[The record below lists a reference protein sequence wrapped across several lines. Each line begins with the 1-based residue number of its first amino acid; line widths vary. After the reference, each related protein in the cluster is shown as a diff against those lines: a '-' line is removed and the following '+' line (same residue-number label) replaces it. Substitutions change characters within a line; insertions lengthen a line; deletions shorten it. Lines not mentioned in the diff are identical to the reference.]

1 MRHLQPLLIVAATFL
16 ASLALATVLLQLR
29 IAWGE
34 VAPLYGL
41 AGVFLLGGLRLHML
55 AWTEPRPVVRRW
67 ALAFAD
73 VVILTALF
81 YMVAATAA
89 LCSAALATTGLPYA
103 DDALA
108 AADRAF
114 GFDWLAAMA
123 WFQSSPRAAAVLIE
137 AYLAINWQ
145 PQLAILLLCT
155 LCNRA
160 QAYRFVT
167 AWSVC
172 LLLTV
177 GCFPFFPAI
186 AAFQYYGVD
195 AQAMPGATNWMAWR
209 MAEVLEPLRDGSD
222 TVLGAA
228 ELTGIITM
236 PSFHAAAAILLMFG
250 FWPLRWL
257 RWPAI
262 VLNALMFASAV
273 PVGAH
278 YMVDTLAGLALALA
292 AIAAAMLVH
301 GDSGTSRLAAAPA

>member
-1 MRHLQPLLIVAATFL
+1 MGHHQPLLMVAA
-16 ASLALATVLLQLR
+16 VLLAMLACTTMLLRLR
-29 IAWGE
+29 IAWNE
-34 VAPLYGL
+34 LAPLYGL
-41 AGVFLLGGLRLHML
+41 AGVFLLGGLRLHKL
-55 AWTEPRPVVRRW
+55 ATEEPRAGVRRW
-67 ALAFAD
+67 AQVSAD
-73 VVILTALF
+73 IVILTALF
-81 YMVAATAA
+81 YLIAATTA

-123 WFQSSPRAAAVLIE
+123 WFQSSPRAATVLIE

-155 LCNRA
+155 LCSRA

-167 AWSVC
+167 AWAVC

-177 GCFPFFPAI
+177 ACFPFLPAI
-186 AAFQYYGVD
+186 AAFQHYGVD
-195 AQAMPGATNWMAWR
+195 PRAMPGPTNWMAWR
-209 MAEVLEPLRDGSD
+209 MTEVLEPLRNGTD
-222 TVLGAA
+222 TVLGSA

-278 YMVDTLAGLALALA
+278 YMVDTLGGLALALV
-292 AIAAAMLVH
+292 AIAVAMLVH
-301 GDSGTSRLAAAPA
+301 GDSTAGRPVAAPV